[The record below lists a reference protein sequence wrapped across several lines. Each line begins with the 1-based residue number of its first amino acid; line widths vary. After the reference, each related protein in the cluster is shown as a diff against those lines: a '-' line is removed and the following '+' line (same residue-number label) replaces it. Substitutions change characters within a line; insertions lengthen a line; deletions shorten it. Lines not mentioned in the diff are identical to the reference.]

1 MVGSILCRYDL
12 RNGDLFA
19 RSCASVL
26 RVLCGS
32 VCSELWIGGG
42 GAFSRLLWFLARL
55 FWTIS
60 ECMVFRF
67 CLIAVGV
74 AR

>member
-1 MVGSILCRYDL
+1 MLL
-12 RNGDLFA
+12 
-19 RSCASVL
+19 
-26 RVLCGS
+26 
-32 VCSELWIGGG
+32 IGGG
-42 GAFSRLLWFLARL
+42 GVFSRLLWFLAIL
-55 FWTIS
+55 FWTIC